1 MIVQSGLRTER
12 LPFIHS
18 LLHVSG
24 FHTENEDFDAIAS
37 GDVDSDV
44 SPSDVTFSNCQL

>member
-1 MIVQSGLRTER
+1 MIVQSGLRTEG
-12 LPFIHS
+12 LSFIQS
-18 LLHVSG
+18 LFHVSG
-24 FHTENEDFDAIAS
+24 FHTENEDFDATFS